1 MLSSAKGF
9 STEAAAAAADAG
21 LFVGSGQDS
30 LSFPLHDNMEWS
42 PTRPNTLSHSLL
54 LFFFYLSVA
63 FFSLCECAEFEG
75 RTGRSGWP

>member
-30 LSFPLHDNMEWS
+30 LSFPLHDNME
-42 PTRPNTLSHSLL
+42 
-54 LFFFYLSVA
+54 
-63 FFSLCECAEFEG
+63 
-75 RTGRSGWP
+75 